1 MRGKGSK
8 EMKEI
13 TVCFQQDDYELIDDL
28 KRYFDDDIKF
38 QKTKSFDG
46 YEVLFTAI
54 IPIMALTVQ
63 TIDFFFS
70 HFSQKK
76 NSGRFIKTKEG
87 TLILDGFTKDEIIQ
101 ILENIEE

>member
-1 MRGKGSK
+1 
-8 EMKEI
+8 MKEI
-13 TVCFQQDDYELIDDL
+13 TICFQQNDYEMIDGL
-28 KRYFDDDIKF
+28 KHYFDVDIKL

-54 IPIMALTVQ
+54 IPIVALTIQ
-63 TIDFFFS
+63 TIDFFFA

-87 TLILDGFTKDEIIQ
+87 TLVLEGYTIDEVKQ

>member
-1 MRGKGSK
+1 
-8 EMKEI
+8 MKQI
-13 TVCFQQDDYELIDDL
+13 TICFQQNDYEMIDDL
-28 KRYFDDDIKF
+28 NKFFNDDIKI

-54 IPIMALTVQ
+54 IPITALTIQ
-63 TIDFFFS
+63 TIDFFFT

-76 NSGRFIKTKEG
+76 NTGRFIKTKQG
-87 TLILDGFTKDEIIQ
+87 TLVIEGYTVDEVKQ

>member
-1 MRGKGSK
+1 
-8 EMKEI
+8 MKEI
-13 TVCFQQDDYELIDDL
+13 TICFQQNDYEMIDAI
-28 KRYFDDDIKF
+28 KQFFDDDIKL

-54 IPIMALTVQ
+54 VPIAALTMQ
-63 TIDFFFS
+63 TVDFFFA

-87 TLILDGFTKDEIIQ
+87 TLVLEGYTIDEVKQ

>member
-1 MRGKGSK
+1 
-8 EMKEI
+8 MKQI
-13 TVCFQQDDYELIDDL
+13 TICFQQNDYEMIDDL
-28 KRYFDDDIKF
+28 NKFFNDDIKI

-54 IPIMALTVQ
+54 IPIVALTIQ
-63 TIDFFFS
+63 TIDFFFT

-76 NSGRFIKTKEG
+76 NSGRFFKTKEG
-87 TLILDGFTKDEIIQ
+87 TLVIEGYTVDEVKQ

>member
-1 MRGKGSK
+1 
-8 EMKEI
+8 MKQI
-13 TVCFQQDDYELIDDL
+13 TICFQQNDYEMIDDL
-28 KRYFDDDIKF
+28 NKFFNDDIKI

-54 IPIMALTVQ
+54 IPIAALTIQ
-63 TIDFFFS
+63 TIDFFFT

-76 NSGRFIKTKEG
+76 NTGRFIKTKEG
-87 TLILDGFTKDEIIQ
+87 TLVIEGYTVDEVKQ